1 MQKTVGIGL
10 LGCGAVGG
18 GVAELLMRPS
28 SRHGRQD
35 LDLVLRK
42 IAVRDVSKPR
52 DVALPNGILTPK
64 PEEVIADPEVD
75 IIVEVI
81 GGLEPARTLVLNALE
96 HGKSVVT
103 ANKALLAEHGEELF
117 RAAHEREASL
127 LFEASV
133 CGGIPIIGAL
143 RNGLVANRIE
153 SLYGILNGTTNYIL
167 TKMTDEG
174 GTFAHALRE
183 AQEHGYAEADPT
195 MDVDGTDAAQ
205 KLAILSRLAF
215 RTSFRTGGIFCE
227 GIRRLQDDDIEYARE
242 LGYTIKLLA
251 IAKRSEDRVEARV
264 HPAMI
269 PSGSLL
275 ANIKFEF
282 NAIEIVGDAVGT
294 QVFYGRGAGRMP
306 TASAVMADVVELARR
321 KVYRARSR
329 VGEMLSED
337 DGPAL
342 VPMDDIRMPY
352 YFRLLVLDQP
362 GVLARIASILATES
376 ISLASVIQKGRAASE
391 EETVH
396 IIMMT
401 HHASERSVRAAIRC
415 IADLP
420 EVKDRPQVI
429 RVEEL

>member
-1 MQKTVGIGL
+1 MHTVGIGL

-18 GVAELLMRPS
+18 GVAELLLRSPS
-28 SRHGRQD
+28 PFRKRD
-35 LDLVLRK
+35 LDLALRK

-52 DVALPNGILTPK
+52 DVALPKEMLTPDA
-64 PEEVIADPEVD
+64 EGIVVDPEVD
-75 IIVEVI
+75 IVVEVI
-81 GGLEPARTLVLNALE
+81 GGIEPARTFVLSALRN
-96 HGKSVVT
+96 GKSVVT

-117 RAAHEREASL
+117 RTAHEHRVNL

-133 CGGIPIIGAL
+133 CAGIPIIGAL

-174 GTFAHALRE
+174 GTFESALRE
-183 AQEHGYAEADPT
+183 AQERGYAEADPS

-205 KLAILSRLAF
+205 KLAILSRIAF
-215 RTSFRTGGIFCE
+215 RAPFRTGDIFCE
-227 GIRRLQDDDIEYARE
+227 GIRDIRDQDIEYARE

-251 IAKRSEDRVEARV
+251 IAKRLEDRIEARV
-264 HPAMI
+264 HPVMI

-275 ANIKFEF
+275 ANIKHEF
-282 NAIEIVGDAVGT
+282 NAIEVVGDAVGT

-321 KVYRARSR
+321 KMHRAQSR
-329 VGEMLSED
+329 AGEMLVGD
-337 DGPAL
+337 DAPAPI
-342 VPMDDIRMPY
+342 PMDEIVMPY

-362 GVLARIASILATES
+362 GVLARIASILASEN
-376 ISLASVIQKGRAASE
+376 ISMASVIQQGRATSE

-401 HHASERSVRAAIRC
+401 HHAQERSVRAAIRQ

-420 EVKDRPQVI
+420 AVKDRPQVI

>member
-1 MQKTVGIGL
+1 
-10 LGCGAVGG
+10 
-18 GVAELLMRPS
+18 
-28 SRHGRQD
+28 
-35 LDLVLRK
+35 
-42 IAVRDVSKPR
+42 
-52 DVALPNGILTPK
+52 
-64 PEEVIADPEVD
+64 
-75 IIVEVI
+75 
-81 GGLEPARTLVLNALE
+81 
-96 HGKSVVT
+96 
-103 ANKALLAEHGEELF
+103 
-117 RAAHEREASL
+117 
-127 LFEASV
+127 
-133 CGGIPIIGAL
+133 
-143 RNGLVANRIE
+143 
-153 SLYGILNGTTNYIL
+153 
-167 TKMTDEG
+167 MTDEG

-215 RTSFRTGGIFCE
+215 RTPFRTGDIFCE
-227 GIRRLQDDDIEYARE
+227 GIRGIQDDDIECARE

-321 KVYRARSR
+321 KVYRAQSR

-342 VPMDDIRMPY
+342 VPMDDIRAPY

-401 HHASERSVRAAIRC
+401 HHARERSVRAAIRC

>member
-1 MQKTVGIGL
+1 MQKTVGVGL

-18 GVAELLMRPS
+18 GVADLLMRSS
-28 SRHGRQD
+28 SRFGGQD

-42 IAVRDVSKPR
+42 IAVRNISKPR
-52 DVALPNGILTPK
+52 DVALPNGILTSD
-64 PEEVIADPEVD
+64 PEEVIADPEAD

-81 GGLEPARTLVLNALE
+81 GGLEPARAFVLSALRN
-96 HGKSVVT
+96 GKSVVT

-117 RAAHEREASL
+117 RAAHERGASL

-174 GTFAHALRE
+174 GTFERALQE
-183 AQEHGYAEADPT
+183 AQERGYAEADPS

-205 KLAILSRLAF
+205 KLAILSRIGF
-215 RTSFRTGGIFCE
+215 RTPFRTGDIFCE
-227 GIRRLQDDDIEYARE
+227 GIREIQDQDIEYARE

-251 IAKRSEDRVEARV
+251 IAKRSGDRVEARV

-321 KVYRARSR
+321 KLHRAQSR
-329 VGEMLSED
+329 VGEMLAGD
-337 DGPAL
+337 GGPAP
-342 VPMDDIRMPY
+342 VPMDDIVVPY
-352 YFRLLVLDQP
+352 YFRLLVLDEP
-362 GVLARIASILATES
+362 GVLARIASILAAEN
-376 ISLASVIQKGRAASE
+376 ISMASVIQQGRATSE

-401 HHASERSVRAAIRC
+401 HQARERSVRAAIRQ